1 MSTRQ
6 NITIFGA
13 GYVGMSLAVLLA
25 NKNIVKIF
33 DIDQKKVELVNEG
46 LSTIK
51 DSIIND
57 FIFKK
62 NIKLKATDIP
72 SDAIN
77 HSDYYI
83 IATPTN
89 YNPDTQFFD
98 TSSVEKCI
106 QMIIDSGLNGT
117 IIIKST
123 IPIGFT
129 ELMRKKFNFE
139 KIIFSPEFLREGSA
153 LEDNLNPSRI
163 IVGGKC
169 KFSKKFGKLL
179 AESAEKDDVTV
190 LYMDSRSAESTKLF
204 SNTYLA
210 MRVAFFNELDSFAI
224 SNKIDA
230 RDIIDGVCLD
240 NRIGNHY
247 NNPSFGYGGYCLPK
261 DTKQLSSSFKDT
273 PQNLISAIVDSNK
286 TRKEYIANEILKL
299 KPEIIGIY
307 KLNMK
312 SGSSNF
318 RMSAILDIIE
328 LLIASKKIVIIFE
341 PSIKENTYM
350 NLRVEKSLK
359 NFKNNSS
366 IILANR
372 ITDEIED
379 VKSKVYS
386 RDLYQEN

>member
-25 NKNIVKIF
+25 EKNIIKIF
-33 DIDQKKVELVNEG
+33 DIDQKKVELINEG
-46 LSTIK
+46 LSTIE
-51 DSIIND
+51 DSLISD
-57 FIFKK
+57 FIIEK
-62 NIKLKATDIP
+62 NIKLQATDIP

-83 IATPTN
+83 IATPTD
-89 YNPDTQFFD
+89 YNPDKQFFD

-106 QMIIDSGLNGT
+106 QMIIASGLNGT

-129 ELMRKKFNFE
+129 ELMRKKFNYE

-163 IVGGKC
+163 IVGGNC
-169 KFSKKFGKLL
+169 KFSKEFGKLL
-179 AESAEKDDVTV
+179 AESAEKDDVSI
-190 LYMDSRSAESTKLF
+190 LYMDSKSAESTKLF

-230 RDIIDGVCLD
+230 QNIIDGVCLD
-240 NRIGNHY
+240 SRIGNYY

-261 DTKQLSSSFKDT
+261 DTKQLLSSFKDT
-273 PQNLISAIVDSNK
+273 PQNLISAIVDSLTLSCGVTPPISQELPPSSEN
-286 TRKEYIANEILKL
+286 
-299 KPEIIGIY
+299 II
-307 KLNMK
+307 
-312 SGSSNF
+312 
-318 RMSAILDIIE
+318 
-328 LLIASKKIVIIFE
+328 
-341 PSIKENTYM
+341 
-350 NLRVEKSLK
+350 
-359 NFKNNSS
+359 
-366 IILANR
+366 
-372 ITDEIED
+372 
-379 VKSKVYS
+379 
-386 RDLYQEN
+386 

>member
-25 NKNIVKIF
+25 EKNIVQIF
-33 DIDQKKVELVNEG
+33 DIDQQKVELINEG
-46 LSTIK
+46 HSTIE
-51 DSIIND
+51 DSLISD
-57 FIFKK
+57 FILKK
-62 NIKLKATDIP
+62 NIKLQATDIP
-72 SDAIN
+72 SNAIN

-83 IATPTN
+83 IATPTD
-89 YNPDTQFFD
+89 YNPETQFFD

-106 QMIIDSGLNGT
+106 QMIIASGLNGT

-129 ELMRKKFNFE
+129 ELMRKKFNYE

-179 AESAEKDDVTV
+179 AESAEKEDVSI
-190 LYMDSRSAESTKLF
+190 LYMDSKSAESTKLF

-230 RDIIDGVCLD
+230 QNIVDGVCLD
-240 NRIGNHY
+240 SRIGNYY

-261 DTKQLSSSFKDT
+261 DTKQLLSSFKGT

-299 KPEIIGIY
+299 KPEVIGIY

-312 SGSSNF
+312 FGSSNF
-318 RMSAILDIIE
+318 RLSAIIDIIE
-328 LLIASKKIVIIFE
+328 LLIASKKTIIIFE
-341 PSIKENTYM
+341 PSINEHSYM
-350 NLRVEKSLK
+350 NLRVEKSLE
-359 NFKNNSS
+359 NFKNTSS
-366 IILANR
+366 VILANR
-372 ITDEIED
+372 ITNEIED
-379 VKSKVYS
+379 VKRKVYS
-386 RDLYQEN
+386 RDLFQAN